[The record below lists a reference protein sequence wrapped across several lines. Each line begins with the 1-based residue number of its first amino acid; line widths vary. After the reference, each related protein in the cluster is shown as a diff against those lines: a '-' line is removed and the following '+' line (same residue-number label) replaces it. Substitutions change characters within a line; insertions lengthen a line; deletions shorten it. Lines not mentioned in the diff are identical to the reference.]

1 MTPDQF
7 TAVLESL
14 HWKQSDFCRKTGTNK
29 STPSNWAI
37 GKTPIPLWVDA
48 YLGAMQDLA
57 ALHGK
62 YLSTMKPAR
71 RTTPD
76 DDEVANCH
84 PTGTA
89 DIDALKARVNAAA
102 KPTAPPVTE

>member
-1 MTPDQF
+1 MTPNEF
-7 TAVLESL
+7 TAALESL
-14 HWKQSDFCRKTGTNK
+14 HWKQSDFCRKTGSNK

-62 YLSTMKPAR
+62 YLSTVKPAKG
-71 RTTPD
+71 TTQPVE
-76 DDEVANCH
+76 DEAAIDR

-89 DIDALKARVNAAA
+89 DLDALVARVNSAAI
-102 KPTAPPVTE
+102 PPATD

>member
-7 TAVLESL
+7 TAALESL

-37 GKTPIPLWVDA
+37 GKTSIPLWVDA

-62 YLSTMKPAR
+62 YLSTAKPAR
-71 RTTPD
+71 YAPHH
-76 DDEVANCH
+76 DDEPANDQA
-84 PTGTA
+84 TGTA
-89 DIDALKARVNAAA
+89 DLDATMARVNAAA
-102 KPTAPPVTE
+102 TPATQ